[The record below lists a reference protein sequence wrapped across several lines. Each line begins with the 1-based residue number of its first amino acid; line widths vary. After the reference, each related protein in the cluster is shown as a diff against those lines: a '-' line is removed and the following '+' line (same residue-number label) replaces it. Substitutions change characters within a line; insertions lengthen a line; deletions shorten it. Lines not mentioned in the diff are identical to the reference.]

1 MGGYNR
7 YNDFKEERFIIRRYF
22 MKKYIKANLKYLIL
36 SILFALLSTISFYFL
51 TSNMGKVV
59 DAAGAG
65 NFEIIR
71 ESSLYALLFIVLWV
85 FNSYLMLNSSN
96 NFSNN
101 VALSLNRDYCRAVFL
116 MPTAIYD
123 KKSND
128 YYINLMNEDL
138 NILRRDYFLTLS
150 HFASYVIQAI
160 VFLVGLFLIS
170 PYFCALSLVFSLLPF
185 FISKFVTKK
194 LQALQ
199 MEVSKSNEE
208 KFGGIK
214 EIVFGSHPI
223 KQSGNEETFINRY
236 LRVLGK
242 NLSTIK
248 ESNIKMNVF
257 NQSMRGLGL
266 LSQLVILSLGAL
278 LILKGT
284 VTTGDLIMSMFFIT
298 SVSDAVGNA
307 IETYNNIK
315 STKGVGDKFLNM
327 LKNNEELPKGRALAL
342 EAAKVKDGVSVKNFS
357 FAFGDRDIFKNFSY
371 ELADGGTYAVIGE
384 SGSGKSTFARLLTK
398 ELDGY
403 EGEVTVYGQDLNDIS
418 EKSLFESVAVV
429 PQEAMIFKD
438 SLFNNITMYD
448 SSIKEESD
456 EYKDIIKK
464 LNLEGLAKK
473 EKEGTL
479 DVLQASGG
487 EKERISIARAMIRK
501 PKILILDEP
510 TTGLDPDNAREVKG
524 IITNLDGVLR
534 LVITHDYD
542 EEYLK
547 KFDGVIFMNEVCD

>member
-1 MGGYNR
+1 
-7 YNDFKEERFIIRRYF
+7 

-85 FNSYLMLNSSN
+85 FTSYLMLNSSN

-185 FISKFVTKK
+185 FLSKFVTKK

-199 MEVSKSNEE
+199 MEVSQSNEE

-236 LRVLGK
+236 LKVLGK

-248 ESNIKMNVF
+248 ESNIKMNIF
-257 NQSMRGLGL
+257 NQSMRGVGL

-327 LKNNEELPKGRALAL
+327 LKSNEELPKGRALAL
-342 EAAKVKDGVSVKNFS
+342 EAGKVKDGVSVKNFS

-371 ELADGGTYAVIGE
+371 ELADGGSYAVIGE

-403 EGEVTVYGQDLNDIS
+403 KGEVTVYGQDLNEIS

-448 SSIKEESD
+448 SSITEESE
-456 EYKDIIKK
+456 EYKDIVKK

-510 TTGLDPDNAREVKG
+510 TTGLDPDNAREVKK

-547 KFDGVIFMNEVCD
+547 KFDGVIFMNEVCA

>member
-1 MGGYNR
+1 
-7 YNDFKEERFIIRRYF
+7 

-36 SILFALLSTISFYFL
+36 SILFALLSTVSFYFI
-51 TSNMGKVV
+51 TRNMGKVV

-65 NFEIIR
+65 NFEIIK
-71 ESSLYALLFIVLWV
+71 ESSLFALLFIVLWV
-85 FNSYLMLNSSN
+85 FTSYLMLNSSN

-116 MPTAIYD
+116 TPTAIYD

-150 HFASYVIQAI
+150 RFASYVIQAI

-194 LQALQ
+194 LQKLQ
-199 MEVSKSNEE
+199 MEVSQSNEE

-236 LRVLGK
+236 LKVLGK

-248 ESNIKMNVF
+248 ESNIKMNIF
-257 NQSMRGLGL
+257 NQSMRGVGL

-327 LKNNEELPKGRALAL
+327 LKSNEELPKGRVLAL
-342 EAAKVKDGVSVKNFS
+342 EAGKVKDGVSVKNFS

-371 ELADGGTYAVIGE
+371 ELADGGAYAVIGE

-403 EGEVTVYGQDLNDIS
+403 KGEVTVYGQDLKEIS

-448 SSIKEESD
+448 SSIKEDSG
-456 EYKDIIKK
+456 EYKEIIKK

-510 TTGLDPDNAREVKG
+510 TTGLDPDNAREVKK

-547 KFDGVIFMNEVCD
+547 KFDGVIFMNEVCA

>member
-1 MGGYNR
+1 
-7 YNDFKEERFIIRRYF
+7 

-36 SILFALLSTISFYFL
+36 SILFALLSTVSFYFI
-51 TSNMGKVV
+51 TRNMGKVV

-65 NFEIIR
+65 NFEIIK

-85 FNSYLMLNSSN
+85 FTSYLMLNSSN

-116 MPTAIYD
+116 MLTAIYD

-150 HFASYVIQAI
+150 RFASYVIQAI

-194 LQALQ
+194 LQKLQ
-199 MEVSKSNEE
+199 MEISQSNEE

-257 NQSMRGLGL
+257 NQSMRGVGL

-327 LKNNEELPKGRALAL
+327 LKSNEELPKGRALAL
-342 EAAKVKDGVSVKNFS
+342 EAGKVKDGVSVKNFS

-371 ELADGGTYAVIGE
+371 ELADGCAYAVIGE

-403 EGEVTVYGQDLNDIS
+403 KGEVTVYGQDLNDIS

-448 SSIKEESD
+448 SSIKEDSA

-510 TTGLDPDNAREVKG
+510 TTGLDPDNAREVKK

-547 KFDGVIFMNEVCD
+547 KFDGVILMNEVCA

>member
-1 MGGYNR
+1 
-7 YNDFKEERFIIRRYF
+7 

-327 LKNNEELPKGRALAL
+327 LKSNEELPKGRVLAL
-342 EAAKVKDGVSVKNFS
+342 EAGKVKDGVSVNNFS

-371 ELADGGTYAVIGE
+371 ELADGGAYAVIGE

-403 EGEVTVYGQDLNDIS
+403 KGEVTVYGQDLNEIS

-448 SSIKEESD
+448 SSIKEDSA
-456 EYKDIIKK
+456 EYKEIIKK

-510 TTGLDPDNAREVKG
+510 TTGLDPDNAREVKK

-547 KFDGVIFMNEVCD
+547 KFDGVIFMNEVCA

>member
-1 MGGYNR
+1 
-7 YNDFKEERFIIRRYF
+7 

-36 SILFALLSTISFYFL
+36 SILFALLSTVSFYFL

-65 NFEIIR
+65 NFEIIK

-85 FNSYLMLNSSN
+85 FTSYLMLNSSN

-194 LQALQ
+194 LQKLQ
-199 MEVSKSNEE
+199 MEVSQSNEE

-236 LRVLGK
+236 LKVLGK

-266 LSQLVILSLGAL
+266 LGQLVILSLGAL

-327 LKNNEELPKGRALAL
+327 LKSNEELPKGRALTL
-342 EAAKVKDGVSVKNFS
+342 EAGKVKDGVSVKNFS

-371 ELADGGTYAVIGE
+371 ELADGGSYAVIGE

-403 EGEVTVYGQDLNDIS
+403 KGEVTVYGQDLNEIS

-448 SSIKEESD
+448 SSIKEDSA

-473 EKEGTL
+473 EKDGTL

-510 TTGLDPDNAREVKG
+510 TTGLDPDNAREVKK

-547 KFDGVIFMNEVCD
+547 KFDGVIFMNEVCA

>member
-1 MGGYNR
+1 
-7 YNDFKEERFIIRRYF
+7 

-36 SILFALLSTISFYFL
+36 SILFALLSTISFYFI
-51 TSNMGKVV
+51 TRNMGKVV

-65 NFEIIR
+65 NFEIIK

-85 FNSYLMLNSSN
+85 FTSYLMLNSSN

-116 MPTAIYD
+116 MPTALYD

-160 VFLVGLFLIS
+160 VFLVALFLIS
-170 PYFCALSLVFSLLPF
+170 PYFCALSLAFSLLPF

-248 ESNIKMNVF
+248 ESNIKMNIF
-257 NQSMRGLGL
+257 NQSMRGVGL

-327 LKNNEELPKGRALAL
+327 LKSNEELPKGRALAL
-342 EAAKVKDGVSVKNFS
+342 EAGKVKDGVSVKNFS

-403 EGEVTVYGQDLNDIS
+403 KGEVTVYGQDLNDIS

-448 SSIKEESD
+448 SSIKEESE
-456 EYKDIIKK
+456 EYKEIIKK

-510 TTGLDPDNAREVKG
+510 TTGLDPDNAREVKK
-524 IITNLDGVLR
+524 IITNLEGVLR

-547 KFDGVIFMNEVCD
+547 KFDGVIFMNEVCA

>member
-1 MGGYNR
+1 
-7 YNDFKEERFIIRRYF
+7 

-36 SILFALLSTISFYFL
+36 SILFALLSTVSFYFI
-51 TSNMGKVV
+51 TRNMGKVV

-65 NFEIIR
+65 NFEIIK
-71 ESSLYALLFIVLWV
+71 ESSLFALLFIVLWV
-85 FNSYLMLNSSN
+85 FTSYLMLNSSN

-116 MPTAIYD
+116 TPTAIYD

-150 HFASYVIQAI
+150 RFASYVIQAI

-194 LQALQ
+194 LQKLQ
-199 MEVSKSNEE
+199 MEVSQSNEE

-236 LRVLGK
+236 LKVLGK

-248 ESNIKMNVF
+248 ESNIKMNIF
-257 NQSMRGLGL
+257 NQSMRGVGL

-327 LKNNEELPKGRALAL
+327 LKNNEELPKGRALVL
-342 EAAKVKDGVSVKNFS
+342 EAGKVKDGVSVKNFS

-403 EGEVTVYGQDLNDIS
+403 KGEVTVYGQDLNEIS

-448 SSIKEESD
+448 SSITEESE
-456 EYKDIIKK
+456 EYKDIVKK
-464 LNLEGLAKK
+464 LNLEGLAQK

-510 TTGLDPDNAREVKG
+510 TTGLDPDNAREVKK

-547 KFDGVIFMNEVCD
+547 KFDGVIFMNEVCA

>member
-1 MGGYNR
+1 
-7 YNDFKEERFIIRRYF
+7 

-65 NFEIIR
+65 NFEIIK

-116 MPTAIYD
+116 TPTAIYD

-150 HFASYVIQAI
+150 RFASYVIQAI

-248 ESNIKMNVF
+248 ESNIKMNIF
-257 NQSMRGLGL
+257 NQSMRGVGL

-342 EAAKVKDGVSVKNFS
+342 EAGKVKDGVSVKNFS

-403 EGEVTVYGQDLNDIS
+403 KGEVTVYGEDLNDIS

-448 SSIKEESD
+448 SSIKEESE
-456 EYKDIIKK
+456 EYKEIIKK

-510 TTGLDPDNAREVKG
+510 TTGLDPDNSREVKK

-547 KFDGVIFMNEVCD
+547 KFDGVIFMNEVCA

>member
-1 MGGYNR
+1 
-7 YNDFKEERFIIRRYF
+7 

-51 TSNMGKVV
+51 TRNMGKVV
-59 DAAGAG
+59 YAAGAG
-65 NFEIIR
+65 NFEIIK

-85 FNSYLMLNSSN
+85 FTSYLMLNSSN

-116 MPTAIYD
+116 MPTALYD

-185 FISKFVTKK
+185 FLSKFVTKK
-194 LQALQ
+194 LQKLQ
-199 MEVSKSNEE
+199 MEVSQANEE

-236 LRVLGK
+236 LKVLGK

-248 ESNIKMNVF
+248 ESNIKMNIF
-257 NQSMRGLGL
+257 NQSMRGVGL
-266 LSQLVILSLGAL
+266 LSQLIILSLGAL

-327 LKNNEELPKGRALAL
+327 LKNNEELPKGKAL
-342 EAAKVKDGVSVKNFS
+342 ELDAGKVKDGVSVKNFS

-371 ELADGGTYAVIGE
+371 ELADGGSYAVIGE

-403 EGEVTVYGQDLNDIS
+403 KGEVSVYGQDLKDIS

-448 SSIKEESD
+448 SSITEDSE
-456 EYKDIIKK
+456 EYKDIVKK

-510 TTGLDPDNAREVKG
+510 TTGLDPDNAREVKK

-547 KFDGVIFMNEVCD
+547 KFDGVIFMNEVCA

>member
-1 MGGYNR
+1 
-7 YNDFKEERFIIRRYF
+7 

-36 SILFALLSTISFYFL
+36 SILFALLSTISFYFI
-51 TSNMGKVV
+51 TRNMGKVV

-65 NFEIIR
+65 NFEIIK

-85 FNSYLMLNSSN
+85 FTSYLMLNSSN

-150 HFASYVIQAI
+150 RFASYVIQAI
-160 VFLVGLFLIS
+160 VFLVALFLIS
-170 PYFCALSLVFSLLPF
+170 PYFCALSLAFSLLPF

-194 LQALQ
+194 LQKLQ
-199 MEVSKSNEE
+199 MEVSQSNEE

-248 ESNIKMNVF
+248 ESNIKMNIF
-257 NQSMRGLGL
+257 NQSMRGVGL

-327 LKNNEELPKGRALAL
+327 LKSNEELPKGRALAL
-342 EAAKVKDGVSVKNFS
+342 EAGKVKDGVSVKNFS

-371 ELADGGTYAVIGE
+371 ELADGGSYAVIGE

-403 EGEVTVYGQDLNDIS
+403 KGEVTVYGQDLNEIS
-418 EKSLFESVAVV
+418 EKSLFQSVAVV

-448 SSIKEESD
+448 SSIKEESE
-456 EYKDIIKK
+456 EYKEIIKK

-510 TTGLDPDNAREVKG
+510 TTGLDPDNAREVKK

-547 KFDGVIFMNEVCD
+547 KFDGVIFMNEVCA

>member
-1 MGGYNR
+1 
-7 YNDFKEERFIIRRYF
+7 

-36 SILFALLSTISFYFL
+36 SILFALLSTISFYFI
-51 TSNMGKVV
+51 TRNMGKVV

-65 NFEIIR
+65 NFEIIK

-85 FNSYLMLNSSN
+85 FTSYLMLNSSN

-150 HFASYVIQAI
+150 RFASYVIQAI
-160 VFLVGLFLIS
+160 VFLVALFLIS
-170 PYFCALSLVFSLLPF
+170 PYFCALSLAFSLLPF

-194 LQALQ
+194 LQKLQ
-199 MEVSKSNEE
+199 MEVSQSNEE

-236 LRVLGK
+236 LKVLGK

-248 ESNIKMNVF
+248 ESNIKMNIF
-257 NQSMRGLGL
+257 NQSMRGVGL

-327 LKNNEELPKGRALAL
+327 LKSNEELPKGRALAL
-342 EAAKVKDGVSVKNFS
+342 EAGKIKDGVSVKNFS

-371 ELADGGTYAVIGE
+371 ELADGGSYAVIGE

-398 ELDGY
+398 EIDGY
-403 EGEVTVYGQDLNDIS
+403 KGEVTVYGQDLNEIS

-448 SSIKEESD
+448 SSIKEESA
-456 EYKDIIKK
+456 EYKEIIKK

-510 TTGLDPDNAREVKG
+510 TTGLDPDNAREVKK

-547 KFDGVIFMNEVCD
+547 NFDGVILMNEVCA

>member
-1 MGGYNR
+1 
-7 YNDFKEERFIIRRYF
+7 

-36 SILFALLSTISFYFL
+36 SILFALLSTVSFYFI
-51 TSNMGKVV
+51 TRNMGKVV

-65 NFEIIR
+65 NFEIIK

-85 FNSYLMLNSSN
+85 FTSYLMLNSSN

-194 LQALQ
+194 LQKLQ
-199 MEVSKSNEE
+199 MEVSQSNEE

-214 EIVFGSHPI
+214 EIVFGSHTI

-236 LRVLGK
+236 LKVLGK

-248 ESNIKMNVF
+248 ESNIKMNIF
-257 NQSMRGLGL
+257 NQSMRGVGL

-307 IETYNNIK
+307 IEMYNNIK

-342 EAAKVKDGVSVKNFS
+342 EAGKVKDGVSVNNFS

-371 ELADGGTYAVIGE
+371 ELADGGSYAVIGE

-403 EGEVTVYGQDLNDIS
+403 KGEVTVYGQDLNDIS

-448 SSIKEESD
+448 SSIKEDSD
-456 EYKDIIKK
+456 EYKEIIKK

-510 TTGLDPDNAREVKG
+510 TTGLDPDNAREVKKV
-524 IITNLDGVLR
+524 ITNLDGVLR

-547 KFDGVIFMNEVCD
+547 KFDGVIFMNEVCA

>member
-1 MGGYNR
+1 
-7 YNDFKEERFIIRRYF
+7 

-85 FNSYLMLNSSN
+85 FTSYLMLNSSN

-185 FISKFVTKK
+185 FLSKFVTKK
-194 LQALQ
+194 MQKLQ
-199 MEVSKSNEE
+199 MEVSQSNEE

-236 LRVLGK
+236 LKVLGK

-248 ESNIKMNVF
+248 ESNIKMNIF
-257 NQSMRGLGL
+257 NQSMRGVGL

-327 LKNNEELPKGRALAL
+327 LKSNEELPKGRVLAL
-342 EAAKVKDGVSVKNFS
+342 EAGKVKDGVSVNNFS
-357 FAFGDRDIFKNFSY
+357 FAFAFGDRDIFKNFSY
-371 ELADGGTYAVIGE
+371 ELADGGAYAVIGE

-403 EGEVTVYGQDLNDIS
+403 KGEVTVYGQDLNEIS

-448 SSIKEESD
+448 SSIKEDSA
-456 EYKDIIKK
+456 EYKEIIKK

-510 TTGLDPDNAREVKG
+510 TTGLDPDNAREVKR

-547 KFDGVIFMNEVCD
+547 KFDGVIFMNEVCA

>member
-1 MGGYNR
+1 
-7 YNDFKEERFIIRRYF
+7 

-36 SILFALLSTISFYFL
+36 SILFALLSTVSFYFI
-51 TSNMGKVV
+51 TRNMGKVV

-65 NFEIIR
+65 NFEIIK

-85 FNSYLMLNSSN
+85 FTSYLMLNSSN

-199 MEVSKSNEE
+199 MEVSQSNEE

-248 ESNIKMNVF
+248 ESNIKMNIF
-257 NQSMRGLGL
+257 NQSMRGVGL

-307 IETYNNIK
+307 IEMYNNIK
-315 STKGVGDKFLNM
+315 STKGVVDKFLNM
-327 LKNNEELPKGRALAL
+327 LKSNDELPKGRALAL
-342 EAAKVKDGVSVKNFS
+342 EAGKVKDGVSVNNFS

-371 ELADGGTYAVIGE
+371 GLADGGSYAVIGE

-403 EGEVTVYGQDLNDIS
+403 KGEVTVYGQDLNDIS

-448 SSIKEESD
+448 SSIKEDSE

-510 TTGLDPDNAREVKG
+510 TTGLDPDNAREVKK

-547 KFDGVIFMNEVCD
+547 KFDGVIFMNEVCA

>member
-1 MGGYNR
+1 
-7 YNDFKEERFIIRRYF
+7 

-36 SILFALLSTISFYFL
+36 SILFALLSTVSFYFI
-51 TSNMGKVV
+51 TRNMGKVV

-65 NFEIIR
+65 NFEIIK

-150 HFASYVIQAI
+150 HFVSYVIQAI

-185 FISKFVTKK
+185 FLSKFVTKK
-194 LQALQ
+194 LQKLQ
-199 MEVSKSNEE
+199 MEVSQSNEE

-248 ESNIKMNVF
+248 ESNIKMNIF
-257 NQSMRGLGL
+257 NQSMRGVGL

-342 EAAKVKDGVSVKNFS
+342 EAEKVKDGVSVNNFS

-371 ELADGGTYAVIGE
+371 ELADGGAYAVIGE

-403 EGEVTVYGQDLNDIS
+403 EGEVTVYGQDLNGIS

-448 SSIKEESD
+448 SSIKEDSA

-473 EKEGTL
+473 EKDGTL

-510 TTGLDPDNAREVKG
+510 TTGLDPDNAREVKK

-547 KFDGVIFMNEVCD
+547 KFDGVIFMNEVCA

>member
-1 MGGYNR
+1 
-7 YNDFKEERFIIRRYF
+7 

-36 SILFALLSTISFYFL
+36 SILFALLSTVSFYFI
-51 TSNMGKVV
+51 TRNMGKVV

-65 NFEIIR
+65 NFEIIK
-71 ESSLYALLFIVLWV
+71 ESSLFALLFIVLWV
-85 FNSYLMLNSSN
+85 FTSYLMLNSSN

-116 MPTAIYD
+116 TPTAIYD

-150 HFASYVIQAI
+150 RFASYVIQAI

-194 LQALQ
+194 LQKLQ
-199 MEVSKSNEE
+199 MEVSQSNEE

-236 LRVLGK
+236 LKVLGK

-248 ESNIKMNVF
+248 ESNIKMNIF

-327 LKNNEELPKGRALAL
+327 LKSNEELPKGRALAL
-342 EAAKVKDGVSVKNFS
+342 EAEKVKDGVSVNNFS

-371 ELADGGTYAVIGE
+371 ELADGGSYAVIGE

-403 EGEVTVYGQDLNDIS
+403 KGEVTVYGQDLNEIS

-448 SSIKEESD
+448 SSIKEDSD
-456 EYKDIIKK
+456 EYKEIIKK

-479 DVLQASGG
+479 DVLQVSGG

-510 TTGLDPDNAREVKG
+510 TTGLDPDNAREVKK

-547 KFDGVIFMNEVCD
+547 KFDGVIFMNEVCA

>member
-1 MGGYNR
+1 
-7 YNDFKEERFIIRRYF
+7 

-36 SILFALLSTISFYFL
+36 SILFALLSTVSFYFI
-51 TSNMGKVV
+51 TRNMGKVV

-65 NFEIIR
+65 NFEIIK

-85 FNSYLMLNSSN
+85 FTSYLMLNSSN

-116 MPTAIYD
+116 MPTALYD

-150 HFASYVIQAI
+150 RFASYVIQAI
-160 VFLVGLFLIS
+160 VFLAGLFLIS

-199 MEVSKSNEE
+199 MEVSQSNEE

-248 ESNIKMNVF
+248 ESNIKMNIF
-257 NQSMRGLGL
+257 NQSMRGVGL

-284 VTTGDLIMSMFFIT
+284 VSTGDLIMSMFFIT

-327 LKNNEELPKGRALAL
+327 LKSNEELPKGRALAL
-342 EAAKVKDGVSVKNFS
+342 EAGKVKDGVSVNNFS

-371 ELADGGTYAVIGE
+371 ELADGGAYAVIGE

-403 EGEVTVYGQDLNDIS
+403 KGEVTVYGQDLNEIS

-448 SSIKEESD
+448 SSIKEDSD
-456 EYKDIIKK
+456 EYKEIIKK

-510 TTGLDPDNAREVKG
+510 TTGLDPDNAREVKK

-547 KFDGVIFMNEVCD
+547 KFDGVIFMNEVCA

>member
-1 MGGYNR
+1 
-7 YNDFKEERFIIRRYF
+7 

-36 SILFALLSTISFYFL
+36 SILFALLSTVSFYFI
-51 TSNMGKVV
+51 TRNMGKVV

-65 NFEIIR
+65 NFEIIK
-71 ESSLYALLFIVLWV
+71 ESSLFALLFIVLWV
-85 FNSYLMLNSSN
+85 FTSYLMLNSSN

-116 MPTAIYD
+116 TPTAIYD

-150 HFASYVIQAI
+150 RFASYVIQAI

-248 ESNIKMNVF
+248 ESNIKMNIF
-257 NQSMRGLGL
+257 NQSMRGVGL

-327 LKNNEELPKGRALAL
+327 LKSNEELPKGRALAL
-342 EAAKVKDGVSVKNFS
+342 EAGKVKDGVSVKNFS

-371 ELADGGTYAVIGE
+371 ELADGGFYAVIGE

-403 EGEVTVYGQDLNDIS
+403 KGEVKVYGQDLNEIS

-448 SSIKEESD
+448 SSIKEESE
-456 EYKDIIKK
+456 EYKEIIKK

-510 TTGLDPDNAREVKG
+510 TTGLDPDNSREVKK

-547 KFDGVIFMNEVCD
+547 KFDGVIFMNEVCA

>member
-1 MGGYNR
+1 
-7 YNDFKEERFIIRRYF
+7 

-36 SILFALLSTISFYFL
+36 SILFALLSTVSFYFL

-65 NFEIIR
+65 NFEIIK

-327 LKNNEELPKGRALAL
+327 LKSNEELPKGRVLAL
-342 EAAKVKDGVSVKNFS
+342 EAGKVKDGVSVINFS

-371 ELADGGTYAVIGE
+371 ELADGGAYAVIGE

-403 EGEVTVYGQDLNDIS
+403 KGEVTVYGQDLNEIS

-448 SSIKEESD
+448 SSIKEDSA
-456 EYKDIIKK
+456 EYKEIIKK

-510 TTGLDPDNAREVKG
+510 TTGLDPDNAREVKR

-547 KFDGVIFMNEVCD
+547 KFDGVIFMNEVCA

>member
-1 MGGYNR
+1 
-7 YNDFKEERFIIRRYF
+7 

-36 SILFALLSTISFYFL
+36 SILFALLSTVSFYFI
-51 TSNMGKVV
+51 TRNMGKVV

-65 NFEIIR
+65 NFEIIK

-85 FNSYLMLNSSN
+85 FTSYLMLNSSN

-150 HFASYVIQAI
+150 HFVSYVIQAI

-170 PYFCALSLVFSLLPF
+170 PYFCALSLVFSILPF
-185 FISKFVTKK
+185 FLSKFVTKK
-194 LQALQ
+194 LQKLQ
-199 MEVSKSNEE
+199 MEVSQSNEE

-236 LRVLGK
+236 LKVLGK

-248 ESNIKMNVF
+248 ESNIKMNIF
-257 NQSMRGLGL
+257 NQSMRGVGL

-327 LKNNEELPKGRALAL
+327 LKSNEELPKGRALAL
-342 EAAKVKDGVSVKNFS
+342 DAGKVKDGVSVNNFS

-371 ELADGGTYAVIGE
+371 ELADGGSYAVIGE

-403 EGEVTVYGQDLNDIS
+403 KGEVTVYGQDLNDIS

-448 SSIKEESD
+448 SSIKEDSD

-510 TTGLDPDNAREVKG
+510 TTGLDPDNAREVKK

-547 KFDGVIFMNEVCD
+547 KFDGVIFMNEVCA

>member
-1 MGGYNR
+1 
-7 YNDFKEERFIIRRYF
+7 

-36 SILFALLSTISFYFL
+36 SILFALLSTVSFYFL
-51 TSNMGKVV
+51 TRNMGKVV

-65 NFEIIR
+65 NFEVIK
-71 ESSLYALLFIVLWV
+71 ESSLFALLFIVLWV
-85 FNSYLMLNSSN
+85 FTSYLMLNSSN

-150 HFASYVIQAI
+150 RFASYVIQAI

-199 MEVSKSNEE
+199 MEVSQSNEE

-236 LRVLGK
+236 LKVLGK

-248 ESNIKMNVF
+248 ESNIKMNIF
-257 NQSMRGLGL
+257 NQSMRGVGL

-327 LKNNEELPKGRALAL
+327 LKNNEELSKGRALVL
-342 EAAKVKDGVSVKNFS
+342 EAGKVKDGVSVKNFS

-403 EGEVTVYGQDLNDIS
+403 KGEVTVYGQDLNEIS

-448 SSIKEESD
+448 SSITEESE
-456 EYKDIIKK
+456 EYKDIVKK
-464 LNLEGLAKK
+464 LNLEGLAQK

-510 TTGLDPDNAREVKG
+510 TTGLDPDNAREVKK

-547 KFDGVIFMNEVCD
+547 KFDGVIFMNEVCA

>member
-1 MGGYNR
+1 MN
-7 YNDFKEERFIIRRYF
+7 F

-36 SILFALLSTISFYFL
+36 SILFALLSTVSFYFL
-51 TSNMGKVV
+51 TRNMGKVV

-65 NFEIIR
+65 NFEVIK
-71 ESSLYALLFIVLWV
+71 ESSLFALLFIVLWV
-85 FNSYLMLNSSN
+85 FTSYLMLNSSN

-116 MPTAIYD
+116 TPTAIYD

-150 HFASYVIQAI
+150 RFASYVIQAI

-194 LQALQ
+194 LQKLQ
-199 MEVSKSNEE
+199 MEVSQSNEE

-236 LRVLGK
+236 LKVLGK

-248 ESNIKMNVF
+248 ESNIKMNIF
-257 NQSMRGLGL
+257 NQSMRGVGL

-342 EAAKVKDGVSVKNFS
+342 EAGKVKDGVSVKNFS

-403 EGEVTVYGQDLNDIS
+403 KGEVTVYGQDLNDIS

-448 SSIKEESD
+448 SSIKEESE
-456 EYKDIIKK
+456 EYKEIIKK

-510 TTGLDPDNAREVKG
+510 TTGLDPDNAREVKK
-524 IITNLDGVLR
+524 IITNLEGVLR

-547 KFDGVIFMNEVCD
+547 KFDGVIFMNEVCA

>member
-1 MGGYNR
+1 
-7 YNDFKEERFIIRRYF
+7 

-36 SILFALLSTISFYFL
+36 SILFALLSTVSFYFI
-51 TSNMGKVV
+51 TRNMGKVV

-65 NFEIIR
+65 NFEIIK
-71 ESSLYALLFIVLWV
+71 ESSLFALLFIVLWV
-85 FNSYLMLNSSN
+85 FTSYLMLNSSN

-116 MPTAIYD
+116 TPTAIYD

-150 HFASYVIQAI
+150 RFASYVIQAI

-194 LQALQ
+194 LQKLQ
-199 MEVSKSNEE
+199 MEVSQSNEE

-236 LRVLGK
+236 LKVLGK

-248 ESNIKMNVF
+248 ESNIKMNIF
-257 NQSMRGLGL
+257 NQSMRGVGL

-327 LKNNEELPKGRALAL
+327 LKNNEDLPKGRALAL
-342 EAAKVKDGVSVKNFS
+342 DAGKVKDGVSVKNFS

-371 ELADGGTYAVIGE
+371 ELADGGAYAVIGE

-403 EGEVTVYGQDLNDIS
+403 KGEVKVYGQDLNEIS

-448 SSIKEESD
+448 SSIKEDSD
-456 EYKDIIKK
+456 EYKEIIKK

-510 TTGLDPDNAREVKG
+510 TTGLDPDNAREVKK

-542 EEYLK
+542 EEYLN
-547 KFDGVIFMNEVCD
+547 KFDGVIFMNEVCA

>member
-1 MGGYNR
+1 
-7 YNDFKEERFIIRRYF
+7 

-36 SILFALLSTISFYFL
+36 SILFALLSTVSFYFI
-51 TSNMGKVV
+51 TRNMGKVV

-65 NFEIIR
+65 NFEIIKK
-71 ESSLYALLFIVLWV
+71 SSLYALLFIVLWV
-85 FNSYLMLNSSN
+85 FTSYLMLNSSN

-150 HFASYVIQAI
+150 RFASYVIQAI

-199 MEVSKSNEE
+199 MEVSQSNEE

-236 LRVLGK
+236 LKVLGK

-248 ESNIKMNVF
+248 ESNIKMNIF
-257 NQSMRGLGL
+257 NQSMRGVGL

-327 LKNNEELPKGRALAL
+327 LKSNEELPKGRALAL
-342 EAAKVKDGVSVKNFS
+342 EAGKVKDGVSVKNFS

-403 EGEVTVYGQDLNDIS
+403 KGEVTVYGQDLNEIS
-418 EKSLFESVAVV
+418 EKSLFQSVAVV

-448 SSIKEESD
+448 SSIKEDSD
-456 EYKDIIKK
+456 EYKEIIKK

-510 TTGLDPDNAREVKG
+510 TTGLDPDNAREVKK

-542 EEYLK
+542 EEYLN
-547 KFDGVIFMNEVCD
+547 KFDGVIFMNEVCA

>member
-1 MGGYNR
+1 
-7 YNDFKEERFIIRRYF
+7 

-36 SILFALLSTISFYFL
+36 SILFALLSTVSFYFL
-51 TSNMGKVV
+51 TRNMGKVV

-65 NFEIIR
+65 NFEIIK
-71 ESSLYALLFIVLWV
+71 ESSLFALLFIVLWI
-85 FNSYLMLNSSN
+85 FTSYLMLNSSN

-160 VFLVGLFLIS
+160 VFLVALFLIS

-236 LRVLGK
+236 LKVLGK

-248 ESNIKMNVF
+248 ESNIKMNIF
-257 NQSMRGLGL
+257 NQSMRGVGL

-342 EAAKVKDGVSVKNFS
+342 EADKVKDGVSVKNFS

-403 EGEVTVYGQDLNDIS
+403 KGEVTVYGQDLNEIS

-448 SSIKEESD
+448 SSITEESE
-456 EYKDIIKK
+456 EYKDIVKK
-464 LNLEGLAKK
+464 LNLEGLAQK

-510 TTGLDPDNAREVKG
+510 TTGLDPDNAREVKK

-547 KFDGVIFMNEVCD
+547 KFDGVIFMNEVCA

>member
-1 MGGYNR
+1 
-7 YNDFKEERFIIRRYF
+7 

-36 SILFALLSTISFYFL
+36 SILFALLSTVSFYFL

-65 NFEIIR
+65 NFGIIK

-85 FNSYLMLNSSN
+85 FTSYLMLNSSN

-138 NILRRDYFLTLS
+138 NILRRDYFLKLS

-185 FISKFVTKK
+185 FLSKFVTKK
-194 LQALQ
+194 LQKLQ
-199 MEVSKSNEE
+199 MEVSQANEE

-236 LRVLGK
+236 LKVLGK

-248 ESNIKMNVF
+248 ESNIKMNIF
-257 NQSMRGLGL
+257 NQSMRGVGL

-284 VTTGDLIMSMFFIT
+284 VTTGDLIVSMFFIT

-398 ELDGY
+398 ELDRY

-418 EKSLFESVAVV
+418 EKSLFQSVAVV

-438 SLFNNITMYD
+438 SLLNNITMYD
-448 SSIKEESD
+448 SSITEESE
-456 EYKDIIKK
+456 EYKDIVKK

-510 TTGLDPDNAREVKG
+510 TTGLDPDNAREVKK
-524 IITNLDGVLR
+524 IITNLEGVLR

-547 KFDGVIFMNEVCD
+547 KFDGVIFMNEVCA

>member
-1 MGGYNR
+1 
-7 YNDFKEERFIIRRYF
+7 

-36 SILFALLSTISFYFL
+36 SILFALLSTISFYFI
-51 TSNMGKVV
+51 TRNMGKVV

-65 NFEIIR
+65 NFEIIK
-71 ESSLYALLFIVLWV
+71 ESSLYALLFIVLWI
-85 FNSYLMLNSSN
+85 FTSYLMLNSSN

-160 VFLVGLFLIS
+160 VFLVALFLIS
-170 PYFCALSLVFSLLPF
+170 PYFCALSLAFSLLPF

-199 MEVSKSNEE
+199 MEVSQSNEE

-236 LRVLGK
+236 LKVLGK

-248 ESNIKMNVF
+248 ESNIKMNIF
-257 NQSMRGLGL
+257 NQSMRGVGL

-327 LKNNEELPKGRALAL
+327 LKSNEELPKGRALAL
-342 EAAKVKDGVSVKNFS
+342 EAGKIKDGVSVKNFS
-357 FAFGDRDIFKNFSY
+357 FAFGDRDIFNNFSY
-371 ELADGGTYAVIGE
+371 ELADGGSYAVIGE

-403 EGEVTVYGQDLNDIS
+403 KGEVTVYGQDLNEIS

-448 SSIKEESD
+448 SSIKEDSD
-456 EYKDIIKK
+456 EYKEIIKK

-510 TTGLDPDNAREVKG
+510 TTGLDPDNAREVKK

-547 KFDGVIFMNEVCD
+547 KFDGVIFMNEVCA

>member
-1 MGGYNR
+1 
-7 YNDFKEERFIIRRYF
+7 

-36 SILFALLSTISFYFL
+36 SILFALLSTISFYFI
-51 TSNMGKVV
+51 TRNMGKVV

-65 NFEIIR
+65 NFEIIK

-85 FNSYLMLNSSN
+85 FTSYLMLNSSN

-116 MPTAIYD
+116 MPTALYD

-185 FISKFVTKK
+185 FLSKFVTKK
-194 LQALQ
+194 LQKLQ
-199 MEVSKSNEE
+199 MEVSQSNEE

-236 LRVLGK
+236 LKVLGK

-327 LKNNEELPKGRALAL
+327 LKSNEELPKGRVLAL
-342 EAAKVKDGVSVKNFS
+342 EAGKVKDGVSVNNFS

-371 ELADGGTYAVIGE
+371 ELADGGAYAVIGE

-403 EGEVTVYGQDLNDIS
+403 KGEVTVYGQDLNEIS

-448 SSIKEESD
+448 SSIKEDSA
-456 EYKDIIKK
+456 EYKEIIKK

-510 TTGLDPDNAREVKG
+510 TTGLDPDNAREVKR

-547 KFDGVIFMNEVCD
+547 KFDGVIFMNEVCA

>member
-1 MGGYNR
+1 
-7 YNDFKEERFIIRRYF
+7 

-36 SILFALLSTISFYFL
+36 SILFALLSTVSFYFI
-51 TSNMGKVV
+51 TRNMGKVV

-65 NFEIIR
+65 NFGIIK

-199 MEVSKSNEE
+199 MEVSQSNEE

-236 LRVLGK
+236 LKVLGK

-248 ESNIKMNVF
+248 ESNIKMNIF
-257 NQSMRGLGL
+257 NQSMRGVGL

-307 IETYNNIK
+307 IEMYNNIK

-342 EAAKVKDGVSVKNFS
+342 EAGKVKDGVSVNNFS

-371 ELADGGTYAVIGE
+371 ELADGGAYAVIGE

-398 ELDGY
+398 EIDGY
-403 EGEVTVYGQDLNDIS
+403 KGEVTVYGQDLNEIS

-448 SSIKEESD
+448 SSIKEDSG
-456 EYKDIIKK
+456 EYKDIVKK

-510 TTGLDPDNAREVKG
+510 TTGLDPDNAREVKK

-547 KFDGVIFMNEVCD
+547 KFDGVIFMNEVCA

>member
-1 MGGYNR
+1 
-7 YNDFKEERFIIRRYF
+7 

-36 SILFALLSTISFYFL
+36 SILFALLSTVSFYFI
-51 TSNMGKVV
+51 TRNMGKVV

-65 NFEIIR
+65 NFEIIKK
-71 ESSLYALLFIVLWV
+71 SSLYALLFIVLWV

-150 HFASYVIQAI
+150 HFVSYVIQAI

-185 FISKFVTKK
+185 FLSKFVTKK
-194 LQALQ
+194 LQKLQ
-199 MEVSKSNEE
+199 MEVSQSNEE

-236 LRVLGK
+236 LKVLGK

-248 ESNIKMNVF
+248 ESNIKMNIF
-257 NQSMRGLGL
+257 NQSMRGVGL

-327 LKNNEELPKGRALAL
+327 LKSNEELPKGRALAL
-342 EAAKVKDGVSVKNFS
+342 EAGKVKDGVSVKNFS

-371 ELADGGTYAVIGE
+371 ELADGGAYAVIGE

-403 EGEVTVYGQDLNDIS
+403 KGEVTVYGQDLNEIS

-448 SSIKEESD
+448 SSIKEDSD
-456 EYKDIIKK
+456 EYKEIIKK

-473 EKEGTL
+473 EKDGTL

-510 TTGLDPDNAREVKG
+510 TTGLDPDNAREVKK

-547 KFDGVIFMNEVCD
+547 KFDGVIFMNEVCA

>member
-1 MGGYNR
+1 
-7 YNDFKEERFIIRRYF
+7 

-36 SILFALLSTISFYFL
+36 SILFALLSTVSFYFL

-85 FNSYLMLNSSN
+85 FTSYLMLNSSN

-194 LQALQ
+194 MQKLQ
-199 MEVSKSNEE
+199 MEVSQSNEE

-236 LRVLGK
+236 LKLLGK

-248 ESNIKMNVF
+248 ESNIKMNIF
-257 NQSMRGLGL
+257 NQSMRGVGL

-327 LKNNEELPKGRALAL
+327 LKSNEELPKGRALAL
-342 EAAKVKDGVSVKNFS
+342 EAGKVKDGVSVNNFN

-371 ELADGGTYAVIGE
+371 ELADGGAYAVIGE
-384 SGSGKSTFARLLTK
+384 SGSGDSDIMMTDTINPLKSKFKGFHKTFKQDDLGLSLSSFLL
-398 ELDGY
+398 
-403 EGEVTVYGQDLNDIS
+403 N
-418 EKSLFESVAVV
+418 
-429 PQEAMIFKD
+429 
-438 SLFNNITMYD
+438 
-448 SSIKEESD
+448 
-456 EYKDIIKK
+456 
-464 LNLEGLAKK
+464 
-473 EKEGTL
+473 
-479 DVLQASGG
+479 
-487 EKERISIARAMIRK
+487 
-501 PKILILDEP
+501 
-510 TTGLDPDNAREVKG
+510 
-524 IITNLDGVLR
+524 
-534 LVITHDYD
+534 
-542 EEYLK
+542 
-547 KFDGVIFMNEVCD
+547 

>member
-1 MGGYNR
+1 
-7 YNDFKEERFIIRRYF
+7 

-36 SILFALLSTISFYFL
+36 SILFALLSTVSFYFI
-51 TSNMGKVV
+51 TRNMGKVV

-65 NFEIIR
+65 NFEIIK
-71 ESSLYALLFIVLWV
+71 ESSLYALLFIFLWV
-85 FNSYLMLNSSN
+85 FTSYLMLNSSN

-150 HFASYVIQAI
+150 RFASYVIQAI

-185 FISKFVTKK
+185 FISKFITKK

-199 MEVSKSNEE
+199 MEVSQSNEE

-236 LRVLGK
+236 LKVLGK

-248 ESNIKMNVF
+248 ESNIKMNIF
-257 NQSMRGLGL
+257 NQSMRGVGL

-342 EAAKVKDGVSVKNFS
+342 DAGKVKDGVSVNNFS

-371 ELADGGTYAVIGE
+371 ELADGGAYAVIGE

-403 EGEVTVYGQDLNDIS
+403 KGEVKVYGQDLNEIS

-448 SSIKEESD
+448 SSIKEDSD
-456 EYKDIIKK
+456 EYKEIIKK

-510 TTGLDPDNAREVKG
+510 TTGLDPDNAREVKK

-547 KFDGVIFMNEVCD
+547 KFDGVIFMNEVCA

>member
-1 MGGYNR
+1 
-7 YNDFKEERFIIRRYF
+7 

-36 SILFALLSTISFYFL
+36 SILFALLSTVSFYFL
-51 TSNMGKVV
+51 TRNMGKVV

-65 NFEIIR
+65 NFEVIK
-71 ESSLYALLFIVLWV
+71 ESSLFALLFIVLWV
-85 FNSYLMLNSSN
+85 FTSYLMLNSSN

-116 MPTAIYD
+116 TPTAIYD

-150 HFASYVIQAI
+150 RFASYVIQAI

-194 LQALQ
+194 LQKLQ
-199 MEVSKSNEE
+199 MEVSQSNEE

-236 LRVLGK
+236 LKVLGK

-248 ESNIKMNVF
+248 ESNIKMNIF
-257 NQSMRGLGL
+257 NQSMRGVGL

-342 EAAKVKDGVSVKNFS
+342 EAGKVKDGVSVKNFS

-403 EGEVTVYGQDLNDIS
+403 KGEVTVYGQDLNDIS

-448 SSIKEESD
+448 SSIKEESE
-456 EYKDIIKK
+456 EYKEIIKK

-510 TTGLDPDNAREVKG
+510 TTGLDPDNAREVKK
-524 IITNLDGVLR
+524 IITNLEGVLR

-547 KFDGVIFMNEVCD
+547 KFDGVIFMNEVCA

>member
-1 MGGYNR
+1 
-7 YNDFKEERFIIRRYF
+7 

-36 SILFALLSTISFYFL
+36 SILFALLSTVSFYFI
-51 TSNMGKVV
+51 TRNMGKVV

-65 NFEIIR
+65 NFGIIK

-116 MPTAIYD
+116 MPTALYD

-199 MEVSKSNEE
+199 MEVSQSNEE

-236 LRVLGK
+236 LKVLGK

-248 ESNIKMNVF
+248 ESNIKMNIF
-257 NQSMRGLGL
+257 NQSMRGVGL

-327 LKNNEELPKGRALAL
+327 LKSNEELPKGRALAL
-342 EAAKVKDGVSVKNFS
+342 EAGKVKDGVSVNNFS
-357 FAFGDRDIFKNFSY
+357 FAFGNRDIFKNFSY
-371 ELADGGTYAVIGE
+371 ELADGGAYAVIGE

-403 EGEVTVYGQDLNDIS
+403 KGEVTVYGQDLNEIS

-448 SSIKEESD
+448 SSIKEESE
-456 EYKDIIKK
+456 EYKEIIKK

-510 TTGLDPDNAREVKG
+510 TTGLDPDNAREVKK

-547 KFDGVIFMNEVCD
+547 KFDGVIFMNEVCA

>member
-1 MGGYNR
+1 
-7 YNDFKEERFIIRRYF
+7 

-36 SILFALLSTISFYFL
+36 SILFALLSTVSFYFI
-51 TSNMGKVV
+51 TRNMGKVV

-65 NFEIIR
+65 NFGIIK

-116 MPTAIYD
+116 TPTAIYD

-199 MEVSKSNEE
+199 MEVSQSNEE

-236 LRVLGK
+236 LKVLGK

-248 ESNIKMNVF
+248 ESNIKMNIF
-257 NQSMRGLGL
+257 NQSMRGVGL

-327 LKNNEELPKGRALAL
+327 LKSNEELPKGRVLAL
-342 EAAKVKDGVSVKNFS
+342 EAGKVKDGVSVKNFS

-371 ELADGGTYAVIGE
+371 ELADGGAYAVIGE

-403 EGEVTVYGQDLNDIS
+403 KGEVTVYGQDLKEIS

-448 SSIKEESD
+448 SSIKEDSG
-456 EYKDIIKK
+456 EYKEIIKK

-510 TTGLDPDNAREVKG
+510 TTGLDPDNAREVKK

-547 KFDGVIFMNEVCD
+547 KFDGVIFMNEVCA

>member
-1 MGGYNR
+1 
-7 YNDFKEERFIIRRYF
+7 

-36 SILFALLSTISFYFL
+36 SILFALLSTVSFYFI
-51 TSNMGKVV
+51 TRNMGKVV

-65 NFEIIR
+65 NFEIIKK
-71 ESSLYALLFIVLWV
+71 SSLYALLFIVLWV

-116 MPTAIYD
+116 TPTAIYD

-150 HFASYVIQAI
+150 RFASYVIQAI

-185 FISKFVTKK
+185 FLSKFVTKK
-194 LQALQ
+194 LQKLQ
-199 MEVSKSNEE
+199 MEVSQSNEE

-236 LRVLGK
+236 LKVLGK

-248 ESNIKMNVF
+248 ESNIKMNIF
-257 NQSMRGLGL
+257 NQSMRGVGL

-327 LKNNEELPKGRALAL
+327 LKSNEELPKGRALAL
-342 EAAKVKDGVSVKNFS
+342 EAGKVKDGVSVNNFS

-371 ELADGGTYAVIGE
+371 ELADGGAYAVIGE

-398 ELDGY
+398 EIDGY
-403 EGEVTVYGQDLNDIS
+403 KGEVTVYGQDLNEIS

-448 SSIKEESD
+448 SSITENSA

-487 EKERISIARAMIRK
+487 EKERISIARAMIRN

-510 TTGLDPDNAREVKG
+510 TTGLDPDNAREVKK

-547 KFDGVIFMNEVCD
+547 KFDGVIFMNEVCA

>member
-1 MGGYNR
+1 
-7 YNDFKEERFIIRRYF
+7 

-36 SILFALLSTISFYFL
+36 SILFALLSTISFYFI
-51 TSNMGKVV
+51 TRNMGKVV

-65 NFEIIR
+65 NFEIIK
-71 ESSLYALLFIVLWV
+71 ESSLFALLFIVLWV
-85 FNSYLMLNSSN
+85 FTSYLMLNSSN

-199 MEVSKSNEE
+199 MDVSQSNEE

-236 LRVLGK
+236 LKVLGK

-248 ESNIKMNVF
+248 ESNIKMNIF

-327 LKNNEELPKGRALAL
+327 LKSNEELPKGRALAL
-342 EAAKVKDGVSVKNFS
+342 EAEKVKDGVSVNNFS

-371 ELADGGTYAVIGE
+371 ELADGGSYAVIGE

-403 EGEVTVYGQDLNDIS
+403 KGEVTVYGQDLNEIS

-448 SSIKEESD
+448 SSITEESE
-456 EYKDIIKK
+456 EYKEIIKK

-510 TTGLDPDNAREVKG
+510 TTGLDPDNAREVKK

-547 KFDGVIFMNEVCD
+547 KFDGVIFMNEVCA

>member
-1 MGGYNR
+1 
-7 YNDFKEERFIIRRYF
+7 

-65 NFEIIR
+65 NFEIIK

-85 FNSYLMLNSSN
+85 FTSYLMLNSSN

-236 LRVLGK
+236 LKVLGK

-248 ESNIKMNVF
+248 ESNIKMNIF
-257 NQSMRGLGL
+257 NQSMRGVGL

-327 LKNNEELPKGRALAL
+327 LKSNEELPKGRALAL
-342 EAAKVKDGVSVKNFS
+342 EAGKVKDGVSVKNFS
-357 FAFGDRDIFKNFSY
+357 FAFDDRDIFKNFSY
-371 ELADGGTYAVIGE
+371 ELADGGAYAVIGE

-403 EGEVTVYGQDLNDIS
+403 KGEVTVYGQDLNDIS

-448 SSIKEESD
+448 SSIKEDSD

-510 TTGLDPDNAREVKG
+510 TTGLDPDNAREVKK

-547 KFDGVIFMNEVCD
+547 KFDGVIFMNEVCA

>member
-1 MGGYNR
+1 
-7 YNDFKEERFIIRRYF
+7 

-36 SILFALLSTISFYFL
+36 SILFALLSTVSFYFI
-51 TSNMGKVV
+51 TRNMGKVV

-65 NFEIIR
+65 NFEIIKK
-71 ESSLYALLFIVLWV
+71 SSLYALLFIVLWV

-116 MPTAIYD
+116 TPTAIYD

-199 MEVSKSNEE
+199 MEVSQSNEE

-214 EIVFGSHPI
+214 EIVFGLHPI

-236 LRVLGK
+236 LKVLGK

-248 ESNIKMNVF
+248 ESNIKMNIF
-257 NQSMRGLGL
+257 NQSMRGVGL

-342 EAAKVKDGVSVKNFS
+342 EAGKVKDGVSVNNFS
-357 FAFGDRDIFKNFSY
+357 FAFDDRDIFKNFSY
-371 ELADGGTYAVIGE
+371 ELADGGSYAVIGE

-403 EGEVTVYGQDLNDIS
+403 KGEVTVYGQDLNEIS

-448 SSIKEESD
+448 SSIKEDSD
-456 EYKDIIKK
+456 EYKEIIKK

-510 TTGLDPDNAREVKG
+510 TTGLDPDNAREVKK

-547 KFDGVIFMNEVCD
+547 KFDGVIFMNEVCA

>member
-1 MGGYNR
+1 
-7 YNDFKEERFIIRRYF
+7 

-36 SILFALLSTISFYFL
+36 SILFALLSTISFYFI
-51 TSNMGKVV
+51 TRNMGKVV
-59 DAAGAG
+59 DAAGSG
-65 NFEIIR
+65 NFEIIK

-85 FNSYLMLNSSN
+85 FTSYLMLNSSN

-116 MPTAIYD
+116 MPTALYD

-194 LQALQ
+194 LQKLQ
-199 MEVSKSNEE
+199 MEVSQANEE

-236 LRVLGK
+236 LKVLGK

-248 ESNIKMNVF
+248 ESNIKMNIF
-257 NQSMRGLGL
+257 NQSMRGVGL

-327 LKNNEELPKGRALAL
+327 LKSNEELPKGRALELDAG
-342 EAAKVKDGVSVKNFS
+342 KVKDGVSVKNFS

-371 ELADGGTYAVIGE
+371 ELADGGSYAVIGE

-403 EGEVTVYGQDLNDIS
+403 KGEVSVYGQDLNDIS

-438 SLFNNITMYD
+438 SLFNNITMFD
-448 SSIKEESD
+448 SSITEDSE
-456 EYKDIIKK
+456 EYKDIVKK

-510 TTGLDPDNAREVKG
+510 TTGLDPDNAREVKK

-547 KFDGVIFMNEVCD
+547 KFDGVIFMNEVCA